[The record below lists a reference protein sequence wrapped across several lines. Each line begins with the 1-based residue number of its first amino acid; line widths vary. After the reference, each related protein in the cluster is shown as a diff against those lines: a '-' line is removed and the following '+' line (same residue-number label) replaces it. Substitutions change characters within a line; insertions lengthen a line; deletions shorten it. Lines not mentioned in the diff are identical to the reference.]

1 MFCLAI
7 QNDSLIGGY
16 WVMLNK
22 SIANKNKAKRNLLCI
37 IFGFFAVALS
47 LVIIVYNNNYYQI
60 IRDEQYFIDGRYES
74 LKYGSTAKE
83 FFTQFIE
90 SDDNSD
96 IKFLYKDLG
105 KRISLHKY
113 YTFYMV
119 DIRCAGDEYQA
130 EKERLSEYI
139 EAGNNEYDMLD
150 NYLINRVVIDDPLYQ
165 ENYACICFNDTSNT
179 IRYII
184 FCGLKVDE
192 RSTAMIQSVISWH
205 VGKEWDI
212 ENQSDII
219 WRSEDPGVYF
229 SFNENSEYGSEG
241 YLNINDETVPIIVIA
256 GRKNFLYF
264 KDARGY
270 SENTEENYNLFYGI
284 YKYDKSSLILKIKKD
299 YIFDYTYDKIVFN
312 KCEE

>member
-1 MFCLAI
+1 MLHKKTYKYFIGIFL
-7 QNDSLIGGY
+7 LIGILLF
-16 WVMLNK
+16 VAFILF
-22 SIANKNKAKRNLLCI
+22 RNTHPKQ
-37 IFGFFAVALS
+37 S
-47 LVIIVYNNNYYQI
+47 
-60 IRDEQYFIDGRYES
+60 RD
-74 LKYGSTAKE
+74 
-83 FFTQFIE
+83 IE
-90 SDDNSD
+90 SYISGNYQNYNKGKTAS
-96 IKFLYKDLG
+96 KFFPNYQNLGNYEEIRFLFKDLG
-105 KRISLHKY
+105 KKISLHKY
-113 YTFYMV
+113 YTFYML
-119 DIRCAGDEYQA
+119 DIRYADAEYQA
-130 EKERLSEYI
+130 EKKRLSEYI

-241 YLNINDETVPIIVIA
+241 YLNINDETIPIIVIA